1 MLRQGVRLAQF
12 GRRRVASSGYSCNLT
27 IGADSGL
34 YGYSVPIGFGS
45 ISAEPVPGH
54 VLDAVVWVSDG
65 SYIGVAF
72 STNCLTLVTALNAYV
87 NGVNY
92 GGAGSWAWDG
102 SHTAFEAFSG
112 PTLTSGTY
120 LFEIK

>member
-1 MLRQGVRLAQF
+1 MGVLA
-12 GRRRVASSGYSCNLT
+12 RKLMDAPAASGYSCNLT
-27 IGADSGL
+27 IGTDAGL
-34 YGYSVPIGFGS
+34 YGYSVPLGFGS

-54 VLDAVVWVSDG
+54 VLGAVVWVSDG

-102 SHTAFEAFSG
+102 SQTAFEALSG